1 MLKVLLQEL
10 STGNCYYIEY
20 INVCILN
27 ENTGLALKCCHR
39 KLKCFVRKTVFNQ
52 VLSVCF
58 IIIIYIFG
66 SEYQLNSYL
75 TSCYLEGHIFCGKPE
90 VIKKI
95 SS

>member
-27 ENTGLALKCCHR
+27 ENTRLALKCCHQ
-39 KLKCFVRKTVFNQ
+39 KLKCFVRKTEFNQ
-52 VLSVCF
+52 VLSGF
-58 IIIIYIFG
+58 FIIYIFG
-66 SEYQLNSYL
+66 LEYQLNSYF
-75 TSCYLEGHIFCGKPE
+75 TSCYLEGHIFCEKHE
-90 VIKKI
+90 VMKKI